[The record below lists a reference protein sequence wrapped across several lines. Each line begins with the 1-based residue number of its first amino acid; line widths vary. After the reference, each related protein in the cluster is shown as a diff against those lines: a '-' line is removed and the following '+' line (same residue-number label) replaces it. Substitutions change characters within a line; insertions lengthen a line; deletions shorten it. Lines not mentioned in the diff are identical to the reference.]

1 MGRRSFPE
9 TSDDAEAVVGAEL
22 RNSPEMKTTPG
33 GVADSMST
41 DKHLSTSGLIL
52 ACFPKLRR
60 RRGRDEERVVN
71 DLMKYGS
78 VVRDDHSF
86 ETQRNLTRDLAGNL
100 KTIWERKG
108 MTTIRRFSCN
118 DLLRFTSVNLD
129 HLTETFN
136 MSFYMTY
143 LARWPDYFHVAEGP
157 GNRVMGYIMGK
168 VEGQGESWHGHVTA
182 VTVSPEYRRQQLAK
196 KLMNLLE
203 EISDKID
210 KAYFVDLFVRASNT
224 PAIKMY
230 EKLGYIIYRRVLRY
244 YSGEEDGLD
253 MRKALSRDVEKKS
266 VIPLKRPITP
276 DELEYD

>member
-1 MGRRSFPE
+1 
-9 TSDDAEAVVGAEL
+9 
-22 RNSPEMKTTPG
+22 
-33 GVADSMST
+33 
-41 DKHLSTSGLIL
+41 
-52 ACFPKLRR
+52 
-60 RRGRDEERVVN
+60 
-71 DLMKYGS
+71 
-78 VVRDDHSF
+78 
-86 ETQRNLTRDLAGNL
+86 
-100 KTIWERKG
+100 
-108 MTTIRRFSCN
+108 MTTIRRFCCN
-118 DLLRFTSVNLD
+118 DLLRFTLVNLD

-143 LARWPDYFHVAEGP
+143 LARWPDYFHVAEAP
-157 GNRVMGYIMGK
+157 GNRIMGYIMGK

-182 VTVSPEYRRQQLAK
+182 VTVAPEYRRQQLAK

-203 EISDKID
+203 DFSDKID
-210 KAYFVDLFVRASNT
+210 KGYFVDLFVRASNT

-266 VIPLKRPITP
+266 IIPLKRPVTP

>member
-1 MGRRSFPE
+1 
-9 TSDDAEAVVGAEL
+9 
-22 RNSPEMKTTPG
+22 
-33 GVADSMST
+33 
-41 DKHLSTSGLIL
+41 
-52 ACFPKLRR
+52 
-60 RRGRDEERVVN
+60 
-71 DLMKYGS
+71 
-78 VVRDDHSF
+78 
-86 ETQRNLTRDLAGNL
+86 
-100 KTIWERKG
+100 
-108 MTTIRRFSCN
+108 MTTIRRFCCN
-118 DLLRFTSVNLD
+118 DLLRFASVNLD

-157 GNRVMGYIMGK
+157 GNRIMGYIMGK

-182 VTVSPEYRRQQLAK
+182 VTVAPEYRRQQLAK

-203 EISDKID
+203 DISDKID

-230 EKLGYIIYRRVLRY
+230 EKFEMYVGAVVQIFSPMFCNHCFPMSLEVWLHLGYVIYRRVLRY

-266 VIPLKRPITP
+266 IIPLKRPVTP